1 MKNKIHI
8 YYWSPFISKVATI
21 TAVINSMVSLKKYSE
36 NKLEPQLINVAGEW
50 DTYEEELKS
59 ENIKIINL
67 TKYKF
72 LKNKNYNGSLKSR
85 FIYFLICIVSFFPL
99 KNLLKRDNPKYL
111 IIHLITPFL

>member
-50 DTYEEELKS
+50 NMHRQELQEK
-59 ENIKIINL
+59 NIKIID
-67 TKYKF
+67 
-72 LKNKNYNGSLKSR
+72 LKKSKIIDNKNHSGYLKSINR
-85 FIYFLICIVSFFPL
+85 RNLSI
-99 KNLLKRDNPKYL
+99 KNILRKLL
-111 IIHLITPFL
+111 